1 MAPGEVT
8 REEAISKSTLEEAA
22 RESTL
27 HGHET
32 PGKRFWKRQQGKAE
46 TIIIGKGYISKVCLL
61 IKGSR
66 EDLTLSRLCHL
77 RRKTLRKSYDGTV
90 VWFGR
95 WSRVKLQIA
104 GQFRVRRFRCPTLK
118 IRKTF

>member
-1 MAPGEVT
+1 MASGEAI
-8 REEAISKSTLEEAA
+8 RGEAISKSTLEEAA

-27 HGHET
+27 HGHGT
-32 PGKRFWKRQQGKAE
+32 PEKRFWERQQGKAE
-46 TIIIGKGYISKVCLL
+46 TIVIGKGYISKVCLL
-61 IKGSR
+61 IKGCR
-66 EDLTLSRLCHL
+66 DYLTLSRLCHL
-77 RRKTLRKSYDGTV
+77 TRKRLKKNYDGTV

-104 GQFRVRRFRCPTLK
+104 GLFRVRRFRCPTLK

>member
-1 MAPGEVT
+1 MADRLRQYLAEIRGQEEARAMAPGEVT

-46 TIIIGKGYISKVCLL
+46 TIIIG
-61 IKGSR
+61 
-66 EDLTLSRLCHL
+66 
-77 RRKTLRKSYDGTV
+77 
-90 VWFGR
+90 
-95 WSRVKLQIA
+95 
-104 GQFRVRRFRCPTLK
+104 
-118 IRKTF
+118 